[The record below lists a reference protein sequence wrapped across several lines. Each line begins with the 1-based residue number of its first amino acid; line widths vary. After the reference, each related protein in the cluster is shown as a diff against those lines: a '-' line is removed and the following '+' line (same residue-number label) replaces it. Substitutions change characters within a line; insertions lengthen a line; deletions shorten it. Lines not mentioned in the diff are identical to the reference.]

1 MDDIDLILA
10 SASPRRRSLLAGL
23 GLPFRTVV
31 SNTPETAAAHLTPR
45 EICLNNAIAK
55 ARAVARHHPR
65 ALILA
70 ADTEVALDHRVLGK
84 PVDLAQAAEFLRRLS
99 GRTHEVLTAV
109 CLWRQSP
116 RLGRSGVA
124 HTRVTFQPLSE
135 TQITDYLARVK
146 PLDKAGAYAI
156 QEQGE
161 TIIEA
166 IHGSLTNVVGLP
178 LDLVRRLLAEA
189 GAGPSERG

>member
-1 MDDIDLILA
+1 MDHTDLILA
-10 SASPRRRSLLAGL
+10 SASPRRMALLARL
-23 GLPFRTVV
+23 DLPFRTVV
-31 SNTPETAAAHLTPR
+31 SAAPETAAAHLTPR
-45 EICLNNAIAK
+45 EICLANALAK
-55 ARAVARHHPR
+55 ARAVAQLHPH
-65 ALILA
+65 ALIVA

-84 PVDLAQAAEFLRRLS
+84 PVDLAQADEFLQRLS

-109 CLWRQSP
+109 CLWRESP
-116 RLGRSGVA
+116 RLRRSGVA
-124 HTRVTFQPLSE
+124 RTRVTFQPL
-135 TQITDYLARVK
+135 TDRQRAEYLARVN

-161 TIIEA
+161 TIIES

-189 GAGPSERG
+189 GAGPSDR

>member
-1 MDDIDLILA
+1 
-10 SASPRRRSLLAGL
+10 
-23 GLPFRTVV
+23 
-31 SNTPETAAAHLTPR
+31 
-45 EICLNNAIAK
+45 
-55 ARAVARHHPR
+55 
-65 ALILA
+65 
-70 ADTEVALDHRVLGK
+70 
-84 PVDLAQAAEFLRRLS
+84 
-99 GRTHEVLTAV
+99 
-109 CLWRQSP
+109 
-116 RLGRSGVA
+116 
-124 HTRVTFQPLSE
+124 
-135 TQITDYLARVK
+135 VK